1 MSGRRA
7 RGSLED
13 EVLGVLSRAGEPQT
27 VAQVT
32 EALGAATAY
41 TTVMTTLAR
50 LHDKGALSRER
61 RGRGYRYSMAGS
73 ATTVSAA
80 VAARQMHRLL
90 GRVGQRSD
98 VLARFVSEL
107 QPGDDE
113 VLLDLLGRPERTAE
127 HP

>member
-1 MSGRRA
+1 MTGRRA

-13 EVLGVLSRAGEPQT
+13 EVLDVLIRAGEPRT
-27 VAQVT
+27 VAQVAQ
-32 EALGAATAY
+32 ALGPATAY

-61 RGRGYRYSMAGS
+61 RGRGYRYSMAGP
-73 ATTVSAA
+73 ATAVGAA

-98 VLARFVSEL
+98 VLARFVAEL

-113 VLLDLLGRPERTAE
+113 VLRDLLSRPERTVE
-127 HP
+127 RP